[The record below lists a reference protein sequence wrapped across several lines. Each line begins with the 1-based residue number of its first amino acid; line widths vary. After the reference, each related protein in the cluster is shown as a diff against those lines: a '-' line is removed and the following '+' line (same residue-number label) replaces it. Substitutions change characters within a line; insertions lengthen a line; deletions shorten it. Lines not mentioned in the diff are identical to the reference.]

1 MQDGIFLISENS
13 LVENPGF
20 GSQGRELESS
30 FSGARRGFNP
40 RSPDYKTGALGLSY

>member
-1 MQDGIFLISENS
+1 MQDETFLITENS
-13 LVENPGF
+13 LVKNPGF

-30 FSGARRGFNP
+30 FSGTRRGFRP